1 MYNSTT
7 PFLKDIKNNVTLPYG
22 NDPNKLFSGVINTT
36 KKPVVTQTNTKNQS
50 VGYSGSS
57 YQAPKTL
64 TQQQINELN
73 NAYNR
78 GGGQTAT
85 DKANIDYAMKNYG
98 WKPPTNPVQS
108 TDPIIKDEIDIRNK
122 ATSDLNQM
130 RSSDPYLQAMY
141 DSINQFDVN
150 SIVNQGQSNIKELED
165 AARRLGIFSPD
176 EEAQIKAAGENA
188 LAEFT
193 PILNEAMEAKRQGM
207 PKATISGGER
217 GGFMNTQI
225 AGAAAMPEQLAEG
238 AIEQL
243 RKLGYDVQDQRPG
256 DWAGKGGELE
266 RVKSVYDN
274 NISQIK
280 AKAQQAKIAAEAAA
294 RTAIRT
300 GKQSDYDILSDL
312 KEKAL
317 SYSKMA
323 LDLNNEKISV
333 LSNFEKITQ
342 ARTTFGNTQQ
352 DRILAQIVPA
362 ITPMLTGDEETDMG
376 TVKEFADKYGLDINA
391 LLGAINTY
399 GTDSEELNDY
409 PSSYQEWNL
418 AGGESGTG
426 KTYADWIN
434 KTKDD
439 SDSSASS
446 YQAERALRTIQSV
459 DSLTKLAEANPEI
472 FGRSAAIPIPESM
485 RSDAYR
491 NFKSQLDTLISNITF
506 GELTAMRE
514 ASKTGG
520 ALGQV
525 SDNEG
530 RLLGSSLGALS
541 MTQTPETFKQQ
552 LQQIKDSIQRW
563 QQAVNQY
570 GVTGGLNY
578 NNQQDGQSGSD
589 LDSIWNQ

>member
-7 PFLKDIKNNVTLPYG
+7 PFLKDVKNNATLPYG
-22 NDPNKLFSGVINTT
+22 NDPNKLFSGVVNTT
-36 KKPVVTQTNTKNQS
+36 TKPVVTQTNNTNQS
-50 VGYSGSS
+50 GYSGSS

-64 TQQQINELN
+64 TQQQINDLN

-141 DSINQFDVN
+141 DSINKFDVN

-176 EEAQIKAAGENA
+176 EEAQIRAAGENA

-193 PILNEAMEAKRQGM
+193 PILNEAMEEKRQGM

-225 AGAAAMPEQLAEG
+225 AGAAALMPTEG
-238 AIEQL
+238 
-243 RKLGYDVQDQRPG
+243 G
-256 DWAGKGGELE
+256 DWAGYGGELE
-266 RVKSVYDN
+266 RVKSIYDN

-294 RTAIRT
+294 RNAIRT

-333 LSNFEKITQ
+333 LSNFEKLTQ

-362 ITPMLTGDEETDMG
+362 ITPMLTGDETKDMA

-399 GTDSEELNDY
+399 GTDSEGLNDY
-409 PSSYQEWNL
+409 PSSYQEWEL
-418 AGGESGTG
+418 AGGQAGTG

-434 KTKDD
+434 KGESENLSPEKIQEANDTKSELIRLATELKNNPYLKTATGMSSILTALPGTPLFNVKKTFDQLRD
-439 SDSSASS
+439 MIAFGNIDKMKGAMSDKDIIF
-446 YQAERALRTIQSV
+446 LRNMG
-459 DSLTKLAEANPEI
+459 TKLDLGLPTDDFISE
-472 FGRSAAIPIPESM
+472 
-485 RSDAYR
+485 
-491 NFKSQLDTLISNITF
+491 LDQIIS
-506 GELTAMRE
+506 TA
-514 ASKTGG
+514 SNSYNNT
-520 ALGQV
+520 
-525 SDNEG
+525 
-530 RLLGSSLGALS
+530 
-541 MTQTPETFKQQ
+541 
-552 LQQIKDSIQRW
+552 
-563 QQAVNQY
+563 
-570 GVTGGLNY
+570 TGGLNY
-578 NNQQDGQSGSD
+578 NNQQDSQSGSD